1 MTRLRLVLVL
11 LVSTGV
17 AAWPSESRA
26 AAQQPAAPAAAAAV
40 DEVEHEALRQLK
52 ALYERAIRD
61 NDIGVLGP
69 YFSNDLY
76 GVMLTG
82 RVVKNIDELKRY
94 WTDIRTLIGE
104 GGTYTTTLK
113 PERSVILGDVALA
126 RGSSDDVVVTSEKQ
140 EFRFSSYWTAV
151 LRKQDGQWKVVQV
164 QGTID
169 PIDNPFVREFNRRY
183 TRRVIPVSVLGGVV
197 LGLGAAWLLRRRG
210 RRSDRT
216 TA

>member
-26 AAQQPAAPAAAAAV
+26 AQQPAAPAATAAV

-61 NDIGVLGP
+61 NDIGALEP

-82 RVVKNIDELKRY
+82 RVVKNVDELKRY

-140 EFRFSSYWTAV
+140 EFRFGSYWTAV

-183 TRRVIPVSVLGGVV
+183 ARRVIPVSVLGGVV
-197 LGLGAAWLLRRRG
+197 LGLAAAWLLRRRG
-210 RRSDRT
+210 RSSSKQRT
-216 TA
+216 